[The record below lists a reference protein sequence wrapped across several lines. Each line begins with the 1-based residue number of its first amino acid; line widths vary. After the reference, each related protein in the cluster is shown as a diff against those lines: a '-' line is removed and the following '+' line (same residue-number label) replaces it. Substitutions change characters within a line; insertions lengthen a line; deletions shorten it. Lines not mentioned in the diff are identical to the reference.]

1 MDSDEPYTQGVKPW
15 TLFSCNTVCRV
26 EIIQS
31 QAEILQE
38 FTFSVARNA
47 MAQTYAKKT
56 SLGLNH
62 I

>member
-38 FTFSVARNA
+38 FAFSLARNA
-47 MAQTYAKKT
+47 MAQTYVRRT
-56 SLGLNH
+56 SHGLQQL
-62 I
+62 